1 MAAASTSNT
10 THLKVRPVPQPQPSS
25 ASDLPEVDPA
35 SLPPILAVAVEQA
48 AEAVMVTTTDGAIVY
63 VNAAFE
69 RLTGY
74 TAAEAIGNTPRIL
87 RSGKQDQPFYQRYW
101 ATMLSGNVWHG
112 EVTNRRKDGS
122 LYREEHS
129 ASPIRDA
136 DGKLTHFI
144 SIGHDV
150 SERAR
155 IRQELDLLE
164 TVTIAVTTAPSFE
177 SALATAL
184 RLICET
190 TRWDYGEAWIPST
203 ELTVLTCSPIG
214 YTADPHL
221 ESFRAASEG
230 MSFMFGRGMPGR
242 IWNTCS
248 PEWHAD
254 VSSLPPDRFHRAVQ
268 ATAAGLKAGF
278 GVPILAGDD
287 VVAVLIFLSTEF
299 REEDPQLL
307 EVVSAVARQLG
318 SLVMQKRAQDE
329 VARLALIVESSVDAV
344 LGLDLDMN
352 VISWNAGAERLY
364 GYTASEMIGKR
375 TDSIVPPELIH
386 ERNRFWEEGRHG
398 AVSHIETVRV
408 AKDGRRIQVSMSLFP
423 ILDRDGRVVSFGS
436 IARDITDRKRDE
448 EARRFA
454 EERLRTVA
462 QNAPVILFA
471 TDQSGICT
479 LAEGRGL
486 AAIGMS
492 HGQVVGRSALTVP
505 VLRIGENVRRALA
518 GETFTDLVE
527 YNGLSFECRYTPLRD
542 EPGAVTGVITVA
554 TDITE
559 RKRAEEALLQAQK
572 LESLGLLAGGIAHDF
587 NNLLVG
593 ILGNAGLALA
603 ELPPESPARRS
614 VEEVE
619 ATARRA
625 ADLVRQM
632 LAYSG
637 KGRFIV
643 RRLNLNT
650 LVEEMT
656 HLLQI
661 SIGKSA
667 VLKYNFAT
675 NLPSVEADATQLR
688 QIIMNLVINA
698 SEAID
703 DRSGVIT
710 VSTGMMRADRAY
722 LTETYL
728 SPDLPEGDY
737 VYLEVSDTGGG
748 MDQATRER
756 IFDPFFTTKF
766 TGRGLGLAAVLGI
779 VRGHN
784 GAIKVYSEPGR
795 GTTFKVLFPCVD
807 APADSESPAPPP
819 GVEWTAKGTVLIVDD
834 EETVRTVT
842 ARAVERLGFKALL
855 AADGREGVDLFRAN
869 AGQIV
874 CVVLDMTMPHL
885 NGEEAFREIR
895 RIDPDARVILMSG
908 YNEQHATN
916 SFAGKGL
923 AGFLQ
928 KPYQLAALREAL
940 REAITR
946 DPLA

>member
-1 MAAASTSNT
+1 VEPAALL
-10 THLKVRPVPQPQPSS
+10 H
-25 ASDLPEVDPA
+25 
-35 SLPPILAVAVEQA
+35 ILAVAVEQA
-48 AEAVMVTTTDGAIVY
+48 AEAVMVTTVEGTIVY

-74 TAAEAIGNTPRIL
+74 TAAEAIGNTPNIL
-87 RSGKQDQPFYQRYW
+87 RSGKQDQAFYRRYW
-101 ATMLSGNVWHG
+101 ETLLSGMVWHG
-112 EVTNRRKDGS
+112 EITNRRKDGS

-136 DGKLTHFI
+136 EGRLTHFI

-164 TVTIAVTTAPSFE
+164 TVTVAISTVPNFE

-190 TRWDYGEAWIPST
+190 TGWDYGEAWIPST
-203 ELTVLTCSPIG
+203 GLTLLTCSPIG
-214 YTADPHL
+214 YAVDPRL
-221 ESFRAASEG
+221 ESFRAVSEG
-230 MSFMFGRGMPGR
+230 MSFMLGRGMPGR
-242 IWNTCS
+242 IWSSKS

-254 VSSLPPDRFHRAVQ
+254 VSALAPDIYHRSAQ
-268 ATAAGLKAGF
+268 AIEAGLKAGF
-278 GVPILAGDD
+278 GVPILAGDE
-287 VVAVLIFLSTEF
+287 VVAVLIFFSTEF
-299 REEDPQLL
+299 REEDPQLV

-318 SLVMQKRAQDE
+318 TLVLQKRAQDE
-329 VARLALIVESSVDAV
+329 VTRLASIVESSIDAV
-344 LGLDLDMN
+344 LGLDLNMN

-364 GYTASEMIGKR
+364 GYTASEMVGKP
-375 TDSIVPPELIH
+375 TDAIVPPELIA
-386 ERNRFWEEGRHG
+386 ERNRFWEEGRRG
-398 AVSHIETVRV
+398 AVSAIETVRIT
-408 AKDGRRIQVSMSLFP
+408 KDGRRLQVSVSLFP
-423 ILDRDGRVVSFGS
+423 IVDRDGRVISMGS
-436 IARDITDRKRDE
+436 IARDITDRKREE
-448 EARRFA
+448 EARRLA
-454 EERLRTVA
+454 EEQLRTVA
-462 QNAPVILFA
+462 ENAPVILFA
-471 TDQSGICT
+471 TDRDGVCT

-486 AAIGMS
+486 ASIGMDPR
-492 HGQVVGRSALTVP
+492 QIVGRSALGVSI
-505 VLRIGENVRRALA
+505 LRIGESVRRALA
-518 GETFTDLVE
+518 GETFNDLVE
-527 YNGLSFECRYTPLRD
+527 YSGLSFECRYTPLHD
-542 EPGAVTGVITVA
+542 EAGSVSGVIAVA

-559 RKRAEEALLQAQK
+559 RKKAEEALQQAQK

-603 ELPPESPARRS
+603 ELAPESPARGS
-614 VEEVE
+614 VEEIE
-619 ATARRA
+619 NTARRA

-637 KGRFIV
+637 KGRFII

-650 LVEEMT
+650 LIEEMT

-667 VLKYNFAT
+667 VLKYNFASS
-675 NLPSVEADATQLR
+675 LPAVEADATQLR

-698 SEAID
+698 SEAIGE
-703 DRSGVIT
+703 RSGVIT

-728 SPDLPEGDY
+728 SPDLAEGDY
-737 VYLEVSDTGGG
+737 VYLEVSDTGAG

-795 GTTFKVLFPCVD
+795 GTTFKALFPCVD
-807 APADSESPAPPP
+807 APIDVESAAAPPA
-819 GVEWTAKGTVLIVDD
+819 VAWKAEGTVLIIDD
-834 EETVRTVT
+834 EETVRAVT
-842 ARAVERLGFKALL
+842 ARAVERMGFTTLI
-855 AADGREGVDLFRAN
+855 AADGREGVALFQAN
-869 AGQIV
+869 AGQVV
-874 CVVLDMTMPHL
+874 CVLLDMTMPHL
-885 NGEEAFREIR
+885 NGEETFGEIR

-908 YNEQHATN
+908 YNEQDATN

-928 KPYQLAALREAL
+928 KPYQLATLREAL
-940 REAITR
+940 REAIR
-946 DPLA
+946 REPRA